1 MQLIGAF
8 LFFIA
13 VVFIGILPFPLMYGF
28 SYINK
33 FFVFR
38 IFGYRKKIVTQNLN
52 GCFPEMTKDEVK
64 KIVSEFYLNL
74 SDIFLESIKAFT
86 MTRNQVINRHRI
98 VNPEI
103 LDQFYATNQSFIAV
117 TGHYCN
123 WEWGSMSAS
132 LQSHYNTVAFY
143 KPLNNVYIDRFV
155 RWSRSRFG
163 TTLASIKE
171 TSLTFEKYS
180 KTPTIFLMASDQGMP
195 KRYKDR
201 AIWIKFLNRDTA
213 FLHGLEKHS
222 TNNNLP
228 VVYVDVQR
236 VKRGYYTVELTVLT
250 NNPKE
255 LGEGVITELYARK
268 LESVILKKPENWL
281 WSHRRWKLSR

>member
-1 MQLIGAF
+1 MQLIGVSLF
-8 LFFIA
+8 LLA
-13 VVFIGILPFPLMYGF
+13 VIIIGLLPFPLIYGY
-28 SYINK
+28 SYLNRIIIC
-33 FFVFR
+33 R
-38 IFGYRKKIVTQNLN
+38 IFRYRLKTVIQNLR
-52 GCFPEMTKDEVK
+52 GCFPNMTSYEEELIISKY
-64 KIVSEFYLNL
+64 YLNL

-86 MTRNQVINRHRI
+86 MSRNQVINRHRI

-103 LDQFYATNQSFIAV
+103 LDQFYTTNQSFIAV

-143 KPLNNVYIDRFV
+143 KPLNNVYIDKFV

-236 VKRGYYTVELTVLT
+236 IKRGFYTVELTVLT

-255 LGEGVITELYARK
+255 LGEGEITELYARK